1 MTTIMVGMQ
10 NLLLAFESSTTGWNS
25 RESLRDTNPQSI
37 TFVPANRGR
46 VDIDYLK
53 EKLKHLG
60 ITDDR

>member
-1 MTTIMVGMQ
+1 MLICPLYMLYV
-10 NLLLAFESSTTGWNS
+10 LEHS

-53 EKLKHLG
+53 EKLKQMC

>member
-10 NLLLAFESSTTGWNS
+10 NSFLVFESSTTGWNS

-37 TFVPANRGR
+37 TFVPANRCR

-53 EKLKHLG
+53 EKLK
-60 ITDDR
+60 